1 MNLWIGNLAPEVTD
15 DDLKAFV
22 AKYGCPAPTRIERVP
37 GDGSRPAAVLFFDQ
51 APDKAIYDAQLRLH
65 DMYWK
70 GRRLF
75 VQTTRGLGKN
85 P

>member
-1 MNLWIGNLAPEVTD
+1 MRLVFAGICGA
-15 DDLKAFV
+15 V
-22 AKYGCPAPTRIERVP
+22 ASCGVC
-37 GDGSRPAAVLFFDQ
+37 SRPAAVLFFDQ
-51 APDKAIYDAQLRLH
+51 APDKAVYDAQLRLH
-65 DMYWK
+65 DMYWN

>member
-1 MNLWIGNLAPEVTD
+1 MNLWIGNLDPAVTD
-15 DDLKAFV
+15 EELTSFV
-22 AKYGCPAPTRIERVP
+22 AKYGCPAPNRIERVP
-37 GDGSRPAAVLFFDQ
+37 GDGSRPAAVLFFDE

-75 VQTTRGLGKN
+75 VQTTRGLGRN

>member
-1 MNLWIGNLAPEVTD
+1 MNLWMGNLDPEVTD
-15 DDLKAFV
+15 EELTAFV
-22 AKYGCPAPTRIERVP
+22 NKYGCPAPNRIERVP
-37 GDGSRPAAVLFFDQ
+37 GDGSRPAAVLYFDE
-51 APDKAIYDAQLRLH
+51 APDKAVYDAQLRLH

-75 VQTTRGLGKN
+75 VQTTRGLGSN

>member
-1 MNLWIGNLAPEVTD
+1 MNLWIGNLAPEVND
-15 DDLKAFV
+15 ADLKAFV
-22 AKYGCPAPTRIERVP
+22 VKYGCPVPERIERVA

-51 APDKAIYDAQLRLH
+51 AADKTIYEAQLRLH

-75 VQTTRGLGKN
+75 VQTTRGLGHTR
-85 P
+85 

>member
-1 MNLWIGNLAPEVTD
+1 MNLWIGNIEPAVTD

-22 AKYGCPAPTRIERVP
+22 AKYGCPAPDRIERVP
-37 GDGSRPAAVLFFDQ
+37 GDGSRPAAVLVFDS
-51 APDKAIYDAQLRLH
+51 APDKAIYDAQRRLH

-75 VQTTRGLGKN
+75 VQTTRGPGKTA
-85 P
+85 

>member
-1 MNLWIGNLAPEVTD
+1 MNLWIGNIAPEVTD
-15 DDLKAFV
+15 EGLQVVV
-22 AKYGCPAPTRIERVP
+22 AKYGCPVPNRIERVA

-51 APDKAIYDAQLRLH
+51 APDKAVYDAQLKLH
-65 DMYWK
+65 DMYWN

-75 VQTTRGLGKN
+75 VQTTRGLGRN

>member
-1 MNLWIGNLAPEVTD
+1 MKLWIGNLAPEVTD
-15 DDLKAFV
+15 DDLKAFA
-22 AKYGCPAPTRIERVP
+22 AKYGCPAPARIERVP
-37 GDGSRPAAVLFFDQ
+37 GDGSRPAAVLVFDD
-51 APDKAIYDAQLRLH
+51 APDKAVYDAQLRLH
-65 DMYWK
+65 DMFWK